1 MNECDILAGGGV
13 KTYSDPPTYFRGC
26 RPRVQAAIP
35 TATIPTN
42 ASEKAQ
48 LTLTLTLI
56 RTLTLILTLTLTL
69 TLILTLTHCITH
81 LEMSE

>member
-1 MNECDILAGGGV
+1 MNECDILAGGGSKHTLTLLHTFGV
-13 KTYSDPPTYFRGC
+13 VDPGY
-26 RPRVQAAIP
+26 RPHIP
-35 TATIPTN
+35 TASIPTN